1 MQIRWLTIFLDF
13 PDQVYETGVAYWREV
28 TDSGLSAF
36 RGAAESEFATLLPAD
51 GDAYLR
57 VQRVREGNG
66 GCHLD
71 LHIDGSAGSID
82 EAAARAVTLGALMRH
97 REDDLVIL
105 DSPGGFPFCLVPWD
119 GEKSVPGPVTLDHGG
134 ASRLDQLCLDIPP
147 GSYERECSFWAALS
161 GWELRQGSLPE
172 FAYLERPAGMPA
184 RLLLQRR
191 QIASARDRVSAHVD
205 FSCDDPSRLAQRHIV
220 TGGKILGTFPHWLM
234 MADPSGREYCL
245 TRRDP
250 RSGKL
255 PVTPNA

>member
-13 PDQVYETGVAYWREV
+13 PGPVFGAEVAFWREV
-28 TDSGLSAF
+28 TGSGLSAS
-36 RGAAESEFATLLPAD
+36 RGEESEFATLLPAA

-71 LHIDGSAGSID
+71 LHIDGSAGSVD
-82 EAAARAVTLGALMRH
+82 EAAGRAVTLGALIRH

-105 DSPGGFPFCLVPWD
+105 DSPGGFTFCLVPWD
-119 GEKSVPGPVTLDHGG
+119 EEKSVPGPVILDDGG

-147 GSYERECSFWAALS
+147 DAYESECSFWAALS

-191 QIASARDRVSAHVD
+191 ESAGTGDLVSGHID
-205 FSCDDPSRLAQRHIV
+205 FSCGDPSRLARRHV
-220 TGGKILGTFPHWLM
+220 VAGAKILRTFPHWLM
-234 MADPSGREYCL
+234 MADPSGRDYCL
-245 TRRDP
+245 TMRDP
-250 RSGKL
+250 ETGKL
-255 PVTPNA
+255 RDPAFA